1 MAFTIKRDGYG
12 QVEDNHLSAKR
23 SGHVY
28 AQLPADKSI
37 DILENGQFVKY
48 DYAAGKCA
56 FSGNG
61 PWYMVYNEEKLY
73 DERKQMHKHFALK
86 REDFYDKQLVPRVVA
101 VELGDLWTTN
111 MVAEGDYTVGQKLA
125 PNAQGVLADA
135 PDGFIQVVK
144 CYQLPDGQNAVKLQV
159 VANQ

>member
-28 AQLPADKSI
+28 AQLPAADGI

-48 DYAAGKCA
+48 DYAAGECNFA
-56 FSGNG
+56 GNG

-73 DERKQMHKHFALK
+73 DERQQMHKHFALK

-111 MVAEGDYTVGQKLA
+111 TLVDGDYAVKDKLA
-125 PNAQGVLADA
+125 PNAQGLLEKNEH
-135 PDGFIQVVK
+135 GFIQVVK

-159 VANQ
+159 IANQ

>member
-1 MAFTIKRDGYG
+1 
-12 QVEDNHLSAKR
+12 
-23 SGHVY
+23 
-28 AQLPADKSI
+28 
-37 DILENGQFVKY
+37 
-48 DYAAGKCA
+48 
-56 FSGNG
+56 
-61 PWYMVYNEEKLY
+61 
-73 DERKQMHKHFALK
+73 MHKDVGLR

-159 VANQ
+159 IANQ